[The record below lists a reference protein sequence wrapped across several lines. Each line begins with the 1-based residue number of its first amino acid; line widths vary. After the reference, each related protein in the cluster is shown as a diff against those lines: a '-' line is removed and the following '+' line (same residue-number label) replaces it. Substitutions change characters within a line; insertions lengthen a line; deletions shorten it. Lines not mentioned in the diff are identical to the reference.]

1 MSDLVTVIL
10 AAGKGTRMKS
20 KLPKVLHKAGGKS
33 MVQHVIDAAKAAG
46 SRRTVVIT
54 GFGGEQV
61 RAAIGDQAECVEQ
74 KEQLGT
80 GHAVLQTKQLLA
92 DEQGTIMVLC
102 GDTPLLTG
110 ALLKKLY
117 DEHVQAAA
125 KATVLT
131 AIMPDATGYGRIIR
145 GADGSVEKI
154 VEHKDATEAEREVRE
169 VNSGIYCFDAQALFA
184 SLAKVT
190 NDNAQGE
197 YYLPDVLGILKQ
209 QGEKIW
215 AVAADDYED
224 TLGINSR
231 QQLAGAERILRRRK
245 NEALMAAGV
254 TIMDPATTYIDA
266 DVQVGRDTVIYPQ
279 TWLEG
284 STVIGE
290 DCEIGPCVRFQNMQ
304 VGNRV
309 TGQFTY
315 AHDAVVDDDV
325 ILGQFTH
332 IRPNTHL
339 APRVKIGNF
348 VEVKN
353 SNVGEGSKLPHLSYI
368 GDTDMGSG
376 VNMGCGTITVN
387 YDGKKKFR
395 TKIGNDAFVGCN
407 SNLVAPVTVED
418 NGYIAAGSTITDTV
432 PSKGLA
438 IARARQ
444 VSIEH
449 WSDKRDQK

>member
-33 MVQHVIDAAKAAG
+33 MVQHVLDAARSAG
-46 SRRTVVIT
+46 AKRNIVVT
-54 GFGGEQV
+54 GFGGEMV
-61 RAAIGDQAECVEQ
+61 REALGNQAEFVEQ

-80 GHAVLQTKQLLA
+80 GHAVQQTADLLA
-92 DEQGTIMVLC
+92 GENGTVMVLC

-117 DEHVQAAA
+117 DEHVAAGA

-145 GADGSVEKI
+145 LADGSVARI
-154 VEHKDATEAEREVRE
+154 VEHKDATEAERQVQE
-169 VNSGIYCFDAQALFA
+169 VNSGIYCFAARELFD
-184 SLAKVT
+184 SLKQVN

-197 YYLPDVLGILKQ
+197 YYLPDVLEILKK

-215 AVAADDYED
+215 AVAADDYES

-231 QQLAGAERILRRRK
+231 LQLAGAEKILRRRK
-245 NEALMAAGV
+245 NEELMAEGV
-254 TIMDPATTYIDA
+254 TIMDPSTTYIDC
-266 DVQVGRDTVIYPQ
+266 DVKVGHDTVIYPM

-284 STVIGE
+284 DTEIGE
-290 DCEIGPCVRFQNMQ
+290 ECEIGPSVRFQN
-304 VGNRV
+304 VKAGNGV

-315 AHDAVVDDDV
+315 AHDCVMEDGV

-332 IRPNTHL
+332 IRPDTRL
-339 APRVKIGNF
+339 AEKVKIGNF

-353 SNVGEGSKLPHLSYI
+353 STIGKGSKLPHLSYI

-376 VNMGCGTITVN
+376 VNMGWGTITVN
-387 YDGKKKFR
+387 YDGKTKFR

-407 SNLVAPVTVED
+407 SNLVAPVEVED
-418 NGYIAAGSTITDTV
+418 GAYIGAGSTITKTV
-432 PSKGLA
+432 PTGTLA

-444 VSIEH
+444 KNIDG
-449 WSDKRDQK
+449 WTDKRN

>member
-20 KLPKVLHKAGGKS
+20 KLPKVLHKAAGKS

-46 SRRTVVIT
+46 AKRNIVVT
-54 GFGGEQV
+54 GFGGDMV
-61 RAAIGDQAECVEQ
+61 REAIGDQAEFAQQ

-80 GHAVLQTKQLLA
+80 GHAVMQTADLLK
-92 DEQGTIMVLC
+92 DETGTVMVLC

-110 ALLKKLY
+110 DLLKKLF
-117 DEHVQAAA
+117 DSHVKAQA

-145 GADGSVEKI
+145 MADGSVQKI
-154 VEHKDATEAEREVRE
+154 VEHKDATEEERQVKE
-169 VNSGIYCFDAQALFA
+169 VNSGIYCFDAKALFE
-184 SLAKVT
+184 SLQKVT

-197 YYLPDVLGILKQ
+197 YYLPDVLEILQK

-215 AVAADDYED
+215 AVAADDYES

-231 QQLAGAERILRRRK
+231 QQLAGAEKILRRRK
-245 NEALMAAGV
+245 NEELMAEGV
-254 TIMDPATTYIDA
+254 TLMDPDTTYVDA
-266 DVQVGRDTVIYPQ
+266 DVKVGRDTVIYPM

-284 STVIGE
+284 DTVIGE
-290 DCEIGPCVRFQNMQ
+290 ECEIGPSIRFQN
-304 VGNRV
+304 VKAGNRV

-315 AHDAVVDDDV
+315 AHDCELEDGV

-332 IRPNTHL
+332 IRPDTHL
-339 APRVKIGNF
+339 AEGVKIGNF

-353 SNVGEGSKLPHLSYI
+353 STVGKGSKLPHLSYI

-376 VNMGCGTITVN
+376 CNMGCGTITVN
-387 YDGKKKFR
+387 YDGKTKFR
-395 TKIGNDAFVGCN
+395 TKIGNDAFIGCN
-407 SNLVAPVTVED
+407 SNLVAPVEVED
-418 NGYIAAGSTITDTV
+418 GAYVGAGSTITKKV
-432 PSKGLA
+432 PSNTLA

-444 VSIEH
+444 TNIEG
-449 WSDKRDQK
+449 WKDKRNS

>member
-20 KLPKVLHKAGGKS
+20 KLPKVLHKAAGKS

-46 SRRTVVIT
+46 AKRNIVVT
-54 GFGGEQV
+54 GFGGEMV
-61 RAAIGDQAECVEQ
+61 REAIGDQAEFAEQ

-80 GHAVLQTKQLLA
+80 GHAVMQTAELLK
-92 DEQGTIMVLC
+92 DETGTVMVLC

-110 ALLKKLY
+110 DLLKKLF
-117 DEHVQAAA
+117 DAHIEAKA

-145 GADGSVEKI
+145 MADGSVQKI
-154 VEHKDATEAEREVRE
+154 VEHKDATEEERQVKE
-169 VNSGIYCFDAQALFA
+169 VNSGIYCFDAKALFE
-184 SLAKVT
+184 SLKKVT

-197 YYLPDVLGILKQ
+197 YYLPDVLEILQK

-215 AVAADDYED
+215 AVAADDYES

-231 QQLAGAERILRRRK
+231 QQLAGAEKILRRRK
-245 NEALMAAGV
+245 NEELMAEGV
-254 TIMDPATTYIDA
+254 TLMDPDTTYVDA
-266 DVQVGRDTVIYPQ
+266 DVKVGRDTVIYPM

-284 STVIGE
+284 NTVIGE
-290 DCEIGPCVRFQNMQ
+290 ECEIGPSIRFQN
-304 VGNRV
+304 VKAGNHV

-315 AHDAVVDDDV
+315 AHDCELEDGV

-332 IRPNTHL
+332 IRPDTHL
-339 APRVKIGNF
+339 AEGVKIGNF

-353 SNVGEGSKLPHLSYI
+353 STVGKGSKLPHLSYI

-376 VNMGCGTITVN
+376 CNMGCGTITVN
-387 YDGKKKFR
+387 YDGKTKFR
-395 TKIGNDAFVGCN
+395 TKIGNDAFIGCN
-407 SNLVAPVTVED
+407 SNLVAPVEVED
-418 NGYIAAGSTITDTV
+418 GAYVGAGSTITKKV
-432 PSKGLA
+432 PSNTLA

-444 VSIEH
+444 TNIEG
-449 WSDKRDQK
+449 WKDKRNS

>member
-20 KLPKVLHKAGGKS
+20 KLPKVLHKAAGKS

-46 SRRTVVIT
+46 AKRNIVVT
-54 GFGGEQV
+54 GFGGEMV
-61 RAAIGDQAECVEQ
+61 REALGNQAEFAEQ

-80 GHAVLQTKQLLA
+80 GHAVLQTADLLK
-92 DEQGTIMVLC
+92 DEQGTVMVLC

-110 ALLKKLY
+110 DLLKKLY
-117 DEHVQAAA
+117 ESHAKAQA

-145 GADGSVEKI
+145 ANDGSVLKI
-154 VEHKDATEAEREVRE
+154 VEHKDATEEERKVQE
-169 VNSGIYCFDAQALFA
+169 VNSGIYCFDARALFDA
-184 SLAKVT
+184 LGKVT

-197 YYLPDVLGILKQ
+197 YYLPDVLEILQK

-215 AVAADDYED
+215 AVAADDYES

-231 QQLAGAERILRRRK
+231 QQLAGAEKILRRRK
-245 NEALMAAGV
+245 NEELMAEGV
-254 TIMDPATTYIDA
+254 TLMDPDTTYVDC
-266 DVQVGRDTVIYPQ
+266 DVKIGRDTVIYPM
-279 TWLEG
+279 TWIEG
-284 STVIGE
+284 DTVIGE
-290 DCEIGPCVRFQNMQ
+290 ECEIGPSVRFQNVKM
-304 VGNRV
+304 GSHV
-309 TGQFTY
+309 TGQFGY
-315 AHDAVVDDDV
+315 YHDCVIDDGV
-325 ILGQFTH
+325 SLGQFNH
-332 IRPNTHL
+332 IRPDSHL
-339 APRVKIGNF
+339 QEGVKMGNF

-353 SNVGEGSKLPHLSYI
+353 STVGKGSKLPHLSYI

-387 YDGKKKFR
+387 YDGKTKFR

-407 SNLVAPVTVED
+407 SNLVAPVEVED
-418 NGYIAAGSTITDTV
+418 GAYIGAGSTITKTV
-432 PSKGLA
+432 PQGTLA

-444 VSIEH
+444 TNITG
-449 WSDKRDQK
+449 WTDKRK

>member
-20 KLPKVLHKAGGKS
+20 KLPKVLHKAAGKS

-46 SRRTVVIT
+46 AKRNIVVT
-54 GFGGEQV
+54 GFGGDMV
-61 RAAIGDQAECVEQ
+61 REAIGDQAEFAQQ

-80 GHAVLQTKQLLA
+80 GHAVMQTADLLK
-92 DEQGTIMVLC
+92 DETGTVMVLC

-110 ALLKKLY
+110 DLLKKLF
-117 DEHVQAAA
+117 DSHVEAKA

-145 GADGSVEKI
+145 TADGSVQKI
-154 VEHKDATEAEREVRE
+154 VEHKDATEEERQVKE
-169 VNSGIYCFDAQALFA
+169 VNSGIYCFEAKALFE
-184 SLAKVT
+184 SLKKVT

-197 YYLPDVLGILKQ
+197 YYLPDVLEILQK

-215 AVAADDYED
+215 AVAADDYES

-231 QQLAGAERILRRRK
+231 QQLAGAEKILRRRK
-245 NEALMAAGV
+245 NEELMAEGV
-254 TIMDPATTYIDA
+254 TLMDPDTTYVDA
-266 DVQVGRDTVIYPQ
+266 DVKVGRDTVIYPM

-284 STVIGE
+284 NTVIGE
-290 DCEIGPCVRFQNMQ
+290 ECEIGPSIRFQN
-304 VGNRV
+304 VKAGNHV

-315 AHDAVVDDDV
+315 AHDCELEDGV

-332 IRPNTHL
+332 IRPDTHL
-339 APRVKIGNF
+339 AEGVKIGNF

-353 SNVGEGSKLPHLSYI
+353 STVGKGSKLPHHSYI
-368 GDTDMGSG
+368 GDTDMGAG
-376 VNMGCGTITVN
+376 CNMGCGTITVN
-387 YDGKKKFR
+387 YDGKTKFR
-395 TKIGNDAFVGCN
+395 TKIGNDAFIGCN
-407 SNLVAPVTVED
+407 SNLVAPVEVED
-418 NGYIAAGSTITDTV
+418 GAYVGAGSTITKTV
-432 PSKGLA
+432 PSNTLA

-444 VSIEH
+444 KNIEG
-449 WSDKRDQK
+449 WVDKRDR

>member
-20 KLPKVLHKAGGKS
+20 KLPKVLHKAGGKA
-33 MVQHVIDAAKAAG
+33 MVQHVLDAAIAAG
-46 SRRTVVIT
+46 AKRNIIIT
-54 GFGGEQV
+54 GFGGDMV
-61 RAAIGDQAECVEQ
+61 RAAVGDKAEYAEQ
-74 KEQLGT
+74 REQLGT
-80 GHAVLQTKQLLA
+80 GHAVMQAENLLA
-92 DEQGTIMVLC
+92 DENGTVMVLC

-110 ALLKKLY
+110 DLLKKLY
-117 DEHVQAAA
+117 DEHKKAQA
-125 KATVLT
+125 KVTVLT

-145 GADGSVEKI
+145 KSSGEVLKI
-154 VEHKDATEAEREVRE
+154 VEHKDATAEERQVKE
-169 VNSGIYCFDAQALFA
+169 VNSGIYCFETKALFS
-184 SLAKVT
+184 SLKKVT

-197 YYLPDVLGILKQ
+197 YYLPDVLEILQK

-215 AVAADDYED
+215 AVAADDYES

-231 QQLAGAERILRRRK
+231 LQLAGAEKILRRRK
-245 NEALMAAGV
+245 NEELMAAGV

-266 DVQVGRDTVIYPQ
+266 DVVVGRDTVIYPM

-284 STVIGE
+284 KTVIGE
-290 DCEIGPCVRFQNMQ
+290 ECEIGPSVRLEN
-304 VGNRV
+304 VTIGNNV

-315 AHDAVVDDDV
+315 AHDAVIDDGV

-339 APRVKIGNF
+339 AKKVKIGNF

-353 SNVGEGSKLPHLSYI
+353 SNIGEGSKLPHLSYI

-387 YDGKKKFR
+387 YDGKNKFR
-395 TKIGNDAFVGCN
+395 TKIGSDAFVGCN
-407 SNLVAPVTVED
+407 SNLVAPVELAD
-418 NGYIAAGSTITDTV
+418 GAYIGAGSTITKKV
-432 PSKGLA
+432 PEGTLA

-444 VSIEH
+444 TNIEG
-449 WSDKRDQK
+449 WADKRK

>member
-46 SRRTVVIT
+46 AKRNIVVT
-54 GFGGEQV
+54 GFGGNAV
-61 RAAIGDQAECVEQ
+61 RAAIGGQAEFVEQ

-80 GHAVLQTKQLLA
+80 GHAVMQTADLLQNET
-92 DEQGTIMVLC
+92 GTVMVLC
-102 GDTPLLTG
+102 GDTPLLTSG
-110 ALLKKLY
+110 LLKKLY
-117 DEHVQAAA
+117 DAHVGAKA

-145 GADGSVEKI
+145 TAEGAVQKI
-154 VEHKDATEAEREVRE
+154 VEHKDATEEERQVHE

-184 SLAKVT
+184 SLKNVT

-197 YYLPDVLGILKQ
+197 YYLPDVLEILQK

-215 AVAADDYED
+215 AVAADDYES

-231 QQLAGAERILRRRK
+231 QQLAGAEKILRRRK
-245 NEALMAAGV
+245 NEQLMADGV
-254 TIMDPATTYIDA
+254 TLMDPDTTYVDA
-266 DVQVGRDTVIYPQ
+266 DVKVGRDTVIYPM

-284 STVIGE
+284 DTEIGE
-290 DCEIGPCVRFQNMQ
+290 ACEIGPSIRFQN
-304 VGNRV
+304 VKAGNHV

-315 AHDAVVDDDV
+315 AHDCELEDGV

-332 IRPNTHL
+332 IRPDTHL
-339 APRVKIGNF
+339 AEGVKIGNF

-353 SNVGEGSKLPHLSYI
+353 STIGKGSKLPHLSYI
-368 GDTDMGSG
+368 GDTDMGADC
-376 VNMGCGTITVN
+376 NMGCGTITVN
-387 YDGKKKFR
+387 YDGKTKFR
-395 TKIGNDAFVGCN
+395 TKIGNEAFIGCN
-407 SNLVAPVTVED
+407 SNLVAPVEVED
-418 NGYIAAGSTITDTV
+418 GAYVGAGSTITKKV
-432 PSKGLA
+432 PSNTLA

-444 VSIEH
+444 KNIEG
-449 WSDKRDQK
+449 WTDKRKS

>member
-33 MVQHVIDAAKAAG
+33 MVQHVLDAARSAG
-46 SRRTVVIT
+46 AKRNIVVT
-54 GFGGEQV
+54 GFGGEMV
-61 RAAIGDQAECVEQ
+61 REALGNQAEFVEQ

-80 GHAVLQTKQLLA
+80 GHAVQQTADLLA
-92 DEQGTIMVLC
+92 GENGTVMVLC

-117 DEHVQAAA
+117 DEHVAAGA

-145 GADGSVEKI
+145 LADGSVARI
-154 VEHKDATEAEREVRE
+154 VEHKDATEAERQVQE
-169 VNSGIYCFDAQALFA
+169 VNSGIYCFAARELFD
-184 SLAKVT
+184 SLKQVN

-197 YYLPDVLGILKQ
+197 YYLPDVLEILKK

-215 AVAADDYED
+215 AVAADDYES

-231 QQLAGAERILRRRK
+231 LQLAGAEKILRRRK
-245 NEALMAAGV
+245 NEELMAEGV
-254 TIMDPATTYIDA
+254 TIMDPSTTYIDC
-266 DVQVGRDTVIYPQ
+266 DVKVGHDTVIYPM

-284 STVIGE
+284 DTEIGE
-290 DCEIGPCVRFQNMQ
+290 ECEIGPSVRFQN
-304 VGNRV
+304 VKTGNGV

-315 AHDAVVDDDV
+315 AHDCVMEDGV

-332 IRPNTHL
+332 IRPDTRL
-339 APRVKIGNF
+339 AEKVKIGNF

-353 SNVGEGSKLPHLSYI
+353 STIGKGSKLPHLSYI

-387 YDGKKKFR
+387 YDGKTKFR

-407 SNLVAPVTVED
+407 SNLVAPVEVED
-418 NGYIAAGSTITDTV
+418 GAYIGAGSTITKTV
-432 PSKGLA
+432 PTGTLA

-444 VSIEH
+444 KNIDG
-449 WSDKRDQK
+449 WTDKRN

>member
-33 MVQHVIDAAKAAG
+33 MVQHVLDAARSAG
-46 SRRTVVIT
+46 AKRNIVVT
-54 GFGGEQV
+54 GFGGEMV
-61 RAAIGDQAECVEQ
+61 REALGNQAEFVEQ

-80 GHAVLQTKQLLA
+80 GHAVQQTADLLA
-92 DEQGTIMVLC
+92 GENGTVMVLC

-117 DEHVQAAA
+117 DEHVAAGA

-145 GADGSVEKI
+145 LADGSVARI
-154 VEHKDATEAEREVRE
+154 VEHKDATEAERQVQE
-169 VNSGIYCFDAQALFA
+169 VNSGIYCFAARELFD
-184 SLAKVT
+184 SLKQVN

-197 YYLPDVLGILKQ
+197 YYLPDVLEILKK

-215 AVAADDYED
+215 AVAADDYES

-231 QQLAGAERILRRRK
+231 LQLAGAEKILRRRK
-245 NEALMAAGV
+245 NEELMAEGV
-254 TIMDPATTYIDA
+254 TIMDPSTTYIDC
-266 DVQVGRDTVIYPQ
+266 DVKVGHDTVIYPM

-284 STVIGE
+284 NTEIGE
-290 DCEIGPCVRFQNMQ
+290 ECEIGPSVRFQN
-304 VGNRV
+304 VKAGNGV

-315 AHDAVVDDDV
+315 AHDCVMEDGV

-332 IRPNTHL
+332 IRPDTRL
-339 APRVKIGNF
+339 AEKVKIGNF

-353 SNVGEGSKLPHLSYI
+353 STIGKGSKLPHLSYI

-387 YDGKKKFR
+387 YDGKTKFR

-407 SNLVAPVTVED
+407 SNLVAPVEVED
-418 NGYIAAGSTITDTV
+418 GAYIGAGSTITKTV
-432 PSKGLA
+432 PTGTLA

-444 VSIEH
+444 KNIDG
-449 WSDKRDQK
+449 WTDKRN

>member
-20 KLPKVLHKAGGKS
+20 KLPKVLHKAAGKS

-46 SRRTVVIT
+46 AKRNIVVT
-54 GFGGEQV
+54 GFGGDMV
-61 RAAIGDQAECVEQ
+61 REAIGDQAEFAQQ

-80 GHAVLQTKQLLA
+80 GHAVMQTADLLK
-92 DEQGTIMVLC
+92 DETGTVMVLC

-110 ALLKKLY
+110 DLLKKLF
-117 DEHVQAAA
+117 DSHVEAKA

-145 GADGSVEKI
+145 TADGSVQKI
-154 VEHKDATEAEREVRE
+154 VEHKDATEEERQVKE
-169 VNSGIYCFDAQALFA
+169 VNSGIYCFDAKALFE
-184 SLAKVT
+184 SLKKVT

-197 YYLPDVLGILKQ
+197 YYLPDVLEILQK

-215 AVAADDYED
+215 AVAADDYES

-231 QQLAGAERILRRRK
+231 QQLAGAEKILRRRK
-245 NEALMAAGV
+245 NEELMAEGV
-254 TIMDPATTYIDA
+254 TLMDPDTTYVDA
-266 DVQVGRDTVIYPQ
+266 DVKVGRDTVIYPM

-284 STVIGE
+284 NTVIGE
-290 DCEIGPCVRFQNMQ
+290 ECEIGPSIRFQN
-304 VGNRV
+304 VKTGNHV

-315 AHDAVVDDDV
+315 AHDCELEDGV

-332 IRPNTHL
+332 IRPDTHL
-339 APRVKIGNF
+339 AEGVKIGNF

-353 SNVGEGSKLPHLSYI
+353 STVGKGSKLPHLSYI

-376 VNMGCGTITVN
+376 CNMGCGTITVN
-387 YDGKKKFR
+387 YDGKTKFR
-395 TKIGNDAFVGCN
+395 TKIGNDAFIGCN
-407 SNLVAPVTVED
+407 SNLVAPVEVED
-418 NGYIAAGSTITDTV
+418 GAYVGAGSTITKTV
-432 PSKGLA
+432 PSNTLA

-444 VSIEH
+444 KNIEG
-449 WSDKRDQK
+449 WVDKRDR